1 MAFGDL
7 LEQVGS
13 TGRFQVL
20 HVTLLCIPVLMMASH
35 NLLQNF
41 VAAVPSHYCSAHT
54 NLSQSQLSPEETLLI
69 TVPLDKSGRPQRCQR
84 YVVPQWHLLAKNGT
98 SGPGEPVDTTDV
110 LDVDLQGCTD
120 GWSYATTE
128 MSSTIVSEWHLVC
141 DLRSLKQMGQ
151 TVYMGGV
158 LVGALVFGGLSDRY
172 GRRILLL
179 ISNLLMAVSGTCA
192 AFSTSFPLYCL
203 FRFGCGMALSGQGLN
218 TFSLIVEW
226 IPTRVRT
233 VVGTITGYC
242 YTVGQLIL
250 AVIAYFIRDWRWLTL
265 AVSLPFYVFFLFSWW
280 FHESSRWLALNNK
293 SDQAIKNL
301 KSVAKF
307 NGRREEGEKI
317 DIKML
322 QESMKKEMSC
332 TQGTYSVLDLF
343 RKPTMRT
350 ITVCLSAVWYISCS
364 YCGKKKFH
372 KHFLSAI
379 YDIAMITCMFF
390 ILRLST
396 SFAYYGLSMDL
407 QKFGVDIYLIQVIFG
422 AVDIPAKVVI
432 TVSMSFIGRRPSQCG
447 ALIVAGI
454 TILINLLVPYDK
466 QTIRTCLAVVGKGCL
481 AASFNC
487 CYLYSGELYPTIIRQ
502 NGMGWV
508 SMMARV
514 GAMVAP
520 MVLLI
525 GDYIPWLPG
534 LIFGAAPILSG
545 VAAIFL
551 PETLG
556 SPLPDTIQDVED
568 RGSGR
573 TSKMSPK
580 ETIILQDT
588 QANFIK
594 QAA

>member
-7 LEQVGS
+7 LEQVGG
-13 TGRFQVL
+13 TGRFQIL
-20 HVTLLCIPVLMMASH
+20 HVFLLCVPVLMMASH

-41 VAAVPSHYCSAHT
+41 VASVPPHFCSAHT
-54 NLSQSQLSPEETLLI
+54 NLSQTQLSPEETLLV
-69 TVPLDKSGRPQRCQR
+69 TVPLDQNGKPQRCQR
-84 YVVPQWHLLAKNGT
+84 YVAPQWHLLAKNGT
-98 SGPGEPVDTTDV
+98 SGSGGSGDTQDG
-110 LDVDLQGCTD
+110 LDDHLQGCTD
-120 GWSYATTE
+120 GWSYNMTA
-128 MSSTIVSEWHLVC
+128 MSSTIISDWHLVC
-141 DLRSLKQMGQ
+141 DLRPLKEMGQ

-158 LVGALVFGGLSDRY
+158 LVGALVFGGLADRY
-172 GRRILLL
+172 GRRILLI
-179 ISNLLMAVSGTCA
+179 ISNLLMAVAGTCA

-203 FRFGCGMALSGQGLN
+203 SRFGCGMALSGVGLN

-242 YTVGQLIL
+242 YTVGQLLL

-265 AVSLPFYVFFLFSWW
+265 TVSLPFYVFFLIAWW
-280 FHESSRWLALNNK
+280 FHESSRWLALSNRPE
-293 SDQAIKNL
+293 QAIKNL

-307 NGRREEGEKI
+307 NGRSEEGDKI
-317 DIKML
+317 DLKML

-332 TQGTYSVLDLF
+332 SQGSYSVLDLF
-343 RKPTMRT
+343 RTPVMRT
-350 ITVCLSAVWYISCS
+350 MTVCLSAVW
-364 YCGKKKFH
+364 
-372 KHFLSAI
+372 
-379 YDIAMITCMFF
+379 
-390 ILRLST
+390 LST
-396 SFAYYGLSMDL
+396 SFAYYGLAMDL

-432 TVSMSFIGRRPSQCG
+432 TVTMSFIGRRPSQCG
-447 ALIVAGI
+447 ALIIAGI
-454 TILINLLVPYDK
+454 TILINLLVPYDQ
-466 QTIRTCLAVVGKGCL
+466 QTVRTCLAVVGKGCL

-520 MVLLI
+520 MVLLM
-525 GDYIPWLPG
+525 GDYKPWIPG
-534 LIFGAAPILSG
+534 LIYGGAPILSG
-545 VAAIFL
+545 VAGIFL

-568 RGSGR
+568 RGTGR
-573 TSKMSPK
+573 SSKKPPK
-580 ETIILQDT
+580 EAIILQDT
-588 QANFIK
+588 EANLLK

>member
-13 TGRFQVL
+13 TGRFQIL

-41 VAAVPSHYCSAHT
+41 VAAVPPHFCSAHS

-69 TVPLDKSGRPQRCQR
+69 TVPLDQTGRPHKCQR
-84 YVVPQWHLLAKNGT
+84 YSAPQWHLLAKNGSSS
-98 SGPGEPVDTTDV
+98 SGEWGEIEEG
-110 LDVDLQGCTD
+110 LDVDLQECTD
-120 GWSYATTE
+120 GWSYNMTE
-128 MSSTIVSEWHLVC
+128 RSSTIISDWDLVC

-151 TVYMGGV
+151 TTYMGGV
-158 LVGALVFGGLSDRY
+158 LVGALIFGGLSDRY

-192 AFSTSFPLYCL
+192 AFSSSFSLFCL
-203 FRFGCGMALSGQGLN
+203 FRFGCGMALSGLGLN

-250 AVIAYFIRDWRWLTL
+250 AVIAYFLRDWRWLTL
-265 AVSLPFYVFFLFSWW
+265 AVSLPFYVFFLISWW

-293 SDQAIKNL
+293 SEQAIKTL

-307 NGRREEGEKI
+307 NGRHEEGEKI

-332 TQGTYSVLDLF
+332 SQGSYSVLDLF
-343 RKPTMRT
+343 RTPKMRIMT
-350 ITVCLSAVWYISCS
+350 ICLSAVW
-364 YCGKKKFH
+364 
-372 KHFLSAI
+372 LA
-379 YDIAMITCMFF
+379 
-390 ILRLST
+390 T
-396 SFAYYGLSMDL
+396 SFAYYGLAMDL

-432 TVSMSFIGRRPSQCG
+432 TVSMSFIGRRQSQCG
-447 ALIVAGI
+447 ALIIAGV

-466 QTIRTCLAVVGKGCL
+466 QTIRTCLAVMGKGCL

-520 MVLLI
+520 MVLLT
-525 GDYIPWLPG
+525 GEYFPWLPG
-534 LIFGAAPILSG
+534 LIYGGAPILSG

-556 SPLPDTIQDVED
+556 LALPDTIQDVEE
-568 RGSGR
+568 RGSGKS
-573 TSKMSPK
+573 SKKSPK

-588 QANFIK
+588 QANLLK
-594 QAA
+594 QTA

>member
-13 TGRFQVL
+13 TGRFQIL

-41 VAAVPSHYCSAHT
+41 VAAVPPHYCSAHT
-54 NLSQSQLSPEETLLI
+54 NLTQSQLSLEEALLI
-69 TVPLDKSGRPQRCQR
+69 TVPLDQKGKPQKCQR
-84 YVVPQWHLLAKNGT
+84 YVAPQWHLLDKNGT
-98 SGPGEPVDTTDV
+98 SKSKEQGDTSDGF
-110 LDVDLQGCTD
+110 DADLQGCTD
-120 GWSYATTE
+120 GWSYNMTE
-128 MSSTIVSEWHLVC
+128 MSSTIISDWHLVC
-141 DLRSLKQMGQ
+141 DARSLKQMGQ
-151 TVYMGGV
+151 TIYMGGV
-158 LVGALVFGGLSDRY
+158 LVGAVVFGGLSDRY

-179 ISNLLMAVSGTCA
+179 ISNLLMAVAGTCA
-192 AFSTSFPLYCL
+192 AFSASFPLFCL
-203 FRFGCGMALSGQGLN
+203 FRFGCGMALSGLGLN

-233 VVGTITGYC
+233 GVGTLTGYC
-242 YTVGQLIL
+242 YTLGQLIL

-265 AVSLPFYVFFLFSWW
+265 TVSLPFYVFFLYSWW
-280 FHESSRWLALNNK
+280 FHESSRWLALSNK
-293 SDQAIKNL
+293 PDQAIANL

-307 NGRREEGEKI
+307 NGRREEGDKI

-332 TQGTYSVLDLF
+332 SQGSYSVLDLF
-343 RKPTMRT
+343 RTPTMRKM
-350 ITVCLSAVWYISCS
+350 TVCLSAVW
-364 YCGKKKFH
+364 
-372 KHFLSAI
+372 
-379 YDIAMITCMFF
+379 
-390 ILRLST
+390 LST

-407 QKFGVDIYLIQVIFG
+407 QKFGVNIYLIQVIFG
-422 AVDIPAKVVI
+422 AVDIPAKVIV

-447 ALIVAGI
+447 ALIFAGV
-454 TILINLLVPYDK
+454 TILINVLVPYDK
-466 QTIRTCLAVVGKGCL
+466 QTLRTCLAVVGKGCL

-520 MVLLI
+520 MVLLV

-534 LIFGAAPILSG
+534 LIYGGAPILSG
-545 VAAIFL
+545 VAAVFL

-573 TSKMSPK
+573 GSKIPPK
-580 ETIILQDT
+580 EAIILQDT
-588 QANFIK
+588 QANLLK

>member
-1 MAFGDL
+1 MPFGDL
-7 LEQVGS
+7 LDQVGG
-13 TGRFQVL
+13 TGRFQIL

-41 VAAVPSHYCSAHT
+41 VAAVPPHFCSAHT
-54 NLSQSQLSPEETLLI
+54 NLSQSQLSPEEMLLV
-69 TVPLDKSGRPQRCQR
+69 TVPLDQKGKPERCRR
-84 YVVPQWHLLAKNGT
+84 YVAPQWYLLTKNGT
-98 SGPGEPVDTTDV
+98 SSSGEAGDTEDG
-110 LDVDLQGCTD
+110 LDVGLQECTD
-120 GWSYATTE
+120 GWSYNMTE
-128 MSSTIVSEWHLVC
+128 RSSTIISDWHLVC
-141 DLRSLKQMGQ
+141 DQRSLKQMGQ

-158 LVGALVFGGLSDRY
+158 LVGALFFGGLADRY

-179 ISNLLMAVSGTCA
+179 ISNLLMAVAGTCA
-192 AFSTSFPLYCL
+192 AFSTSFPLFCL
-203 FRFGCGMALSGQGLN
+203 FRFGCGMALSGVGLN

-242 YTVGQLIL
+242 YTVGQLSL

-265 AVSLPFYVFFLFSWW
+265 AVSLPYFVFFLIAWW
-280 FHESSRWLALNNK
+280 FHESSRWLALSNK
-293 SDQAIKNL
+293 PEQAIKNL

-307 NGRREEGEKI
+307 NGRHEEGEKI

-332 TQGTYSVLDLF
+332 SKGSYTVLDLF
-343 RKPTMRT
+343 RTPTMRN
-350 ITVCLSAVWYISCS
+350 ITVCLSAVW
-364 YCGKKKFH
+364 
-372 KHFLSAI
+372 
-379 YDIAMITCMFF
+379 
-390 ILRLST
+390 LST
-396 SFAYYGLSMDL
+396 SFAYYGLAMDL
-407 QKFGVDIYLIQVIFG
+407 QKFGVDIYLIQMIFG

-432 TVSMSFIGRRPSQCG
+432 TVTMSYIGRRPSQCG
-447 ALIVAGI
+447 ALIVAGV

-466 QTIRTCLAVVGKGCL
+466 QTARTCLAVLGKGCL

-520 MVLLI
+520 MVLLTT
-525 GDYIPWLPG
+525 DYLPWLPG
-534 LIFGAAPILSG
+534 LIYGGAPILSG
-545 VAAIFL
+545 VAAVFL

-573 TSKMSPK
+573 RSKMPPK
-580 ETIILQDT
+580 ETVILQDT
-588 QANFIK
+588 QANLLK

>member
-13 TGRFQVL
+13 TGRFQIL

-69 TVPLDKSGRPQRCQR
+69 TVPVDQAGRPERCQR
-84 YVVPQWHLLAKNGT
+84 YVAPQWHLLVNNGT
-98 SGPGEPVDTTDV
+98 SASGELGDTQDG

-120 GWSYATTE
+120 GWSYNMTE
-128 MSSTIVSEWHLVC
+128 MSSTIISEWHLVC
-141 DLRSLKQMGQ
+141 DMRSLKQMGQ
-151 TVYMGGV
+151 TIYMGGV

-179 ISNLLMAVSGTCA
+179 ISNLLMAVAGTCA
-192 AFSTSFPLYCL
+192 AFSNSLPLFCL
-203 FRFGCGMALSGQGLN
+203 FRFGCGMALSGLGLN

-250 AVIAYFIRDWRWLTL
+250 ALIAYFIRDWRWLTL

-280 FHESSRWLALNNK
+280 FHESSRWLVLSNK
-293 SDQAIKNL
+293 SEQAIKNL

-307 NGRREEGEKI
+307 NGRHEEGEKI

-332 TQGTYSVLDLF
+332 SQGSYSVLDLF
-343 RKPTMRT
+343 RTPTMRT
-350 ITVCLSAVWYISCS
+350 MTVCLSAVW
-364 YCGKKKFH
+364 
-372 KHFLSAI
+372 
-379 YDIAMITCMFF
+379 
-390 ILRLST
+390 LST

-422 AVDIPAKVVI
+422 AVDIPAKVVV

-447 ALIVAGI
+447 ALIAAGV
-454 TILINLLVPYDK
+454 TILINVLVPYDK
-466 QTIRTCLAVVGKGCL
+466 QTVRTCLAVLGKGCL

-508 SMMARV
+508 SMMARI

-520 MVLLI
+520 MVLLT

-534 LIFGAAPILSG
+534 LIYGGAPILSG
-545 VAAIFL
+545 VAAVFL

-556 SPLPDTIQDVED
+556 SPLPDTIQDVEE
-568 RGSGR
+568 RGSGKN
-573 TSKMSPK
+573 SKTSPK
-580 ETIILQDT
+580 EAIILQDT
-588 QANFIK
+588 QANLLK

>member
-7 LEQVGS
+7 LEMVGS

-20 HVTLLCIPVLMMASH
+20 HVTLLSFPVLMMASH

-41 VAAVPSHYCSAHT
+41 VASVPPHYCSAHT
-54 NLSQSQLSPEETLLI
+54 NLSQSKLSPEETLLI
-69 TVPLDKSGRPQRCQR
+69 TVPLDQTERPQRCQR
-84 YVVPQWHLLAKNGT
+84 YITPQWHLLDKNRSSS
-98 SGPGEPVDTTDV
+98 SGEQDEIEDSLYG
-110 LDVDLQGCTD
+110 DLQGCKD
-120 GWSYATTE
+120 GWSYNMTE
-128 MSSTIVSEWHLVC
+128 RSSTIISDWDLVC

-151 TVYMGGV
+151 TIYMGGV
-158 LVGALVFGGLSDRY
+158 LVGAIVFGSLADKY

-192 AFSTSFPLYCL
+192 AFSTSFSLYCL
-203 FRFGCGMALSGQGLN
+203 FRFGCGMALSGLGLN

-233 VVGTITGYC
+233 VVGTLTGYC
-242 YTVGQLIL
+242 YTVGQLLL
-250 AVIAYFIRDWRWLTL
+250 AALAYFIRDWRWLTL
-265 AVSLPFYVFFLFSWW
+265 AVSLPFYVSFLYSWW
-280 FHESSRWLALNNK
+280 FLESSRWLVLSNN
-293 SDQAIKNL
+293 SEQAIKNL

-307 NGRREEGEKI
+307 NGRCKEGEKI
-317 DIKML
+317 NIKTL
-322 QESMKKEMSC
+322 EESMKKEMSGS
-332 TQGTYSVLDLF
+332 QGSYSFLDLF
-343 RKPTMRT
+343 RTPTMRSMT
-350 ITVCLSAVWYISCS
+350 ICLSAVW
-364 YCGKKKFH
+364 
-372 KHFLSAI
+372 
-379 YDIAMITCMFF
+379 
-390 ILRLST
+390 LST
-396 SFAYYGLSMDL
+396 SFAYYGLAMDL

-422 AVDIPAKVVI
+422 AVDIPAKVVV
-432 TVSMSFIGRRPSQCG
+432 TVSMSLMGRRISQSG
-447 ALIVAGI
+447 ALIVAGV
-454 TILINLLVPYDK
+454 TILINLLVPTDK

-520 MVLLI
+520 MVLLT
-525 GDYIPWLPG
+525 GDFIPWLPG
-534 LIFGAAPILSG
+534 LIYGGAPILSG

-573 TSKMSPK
+573 VSKKAPK
-580 ETIILQDT
+580 EAISLQDT
-588 QANFIK
+588 EANLLK
-594 QAA
+594 QPA

>member
-7 LEQVGS
+7 LEQVGG
-13 TGRFQVL
+13 TGRFQIL
-20 HVTLLCIPVLMMASH
+20 HVFLLCVPVLMMASH

-41 VAAVPSHYCSAHT
+41 VASVPPHFCSAHT
-54 NLSQSQLSPEETLLI
+54 NLSQTQLSPEEMLLV
-69 TVPLDKSGRPQRCQR
+69 TVPLDQNGKPHRCQR
-84 YVVPQWHLLAKNGT
+84 YVAPQWHLLAKNGT
-98 SGPGEPVDTTDV
+98 SGSGAGGDTQDG
-110 LDVDLQGCTD
+110 LDAHLQGCTD
-120 GWSYATTE
+120 GWSYNMTA
-128 MSSTIVSEWHLVC
+128 MSSTIISDWHLVC
-141 DLRSLKQMGQ
+141 DLRPLKEMGQ

-158 LVGALVFGGLSDRY
+158 LVGALVFGGLADRY
-172 GRRILLL
+172 GRRMLLI

-192 AFSTSFPLYCL
+192 AFSTSFSLFCL
-203 FRFGCGMALSGQGLN
+203 SRFGCGMALSGLGLN

-242 YTVGQLIL
+242 YTVGQLLL
-250 AVIAYFIRDWRWLTL
+250 AVIAYYIRDWRWLTL
-265 AVSLPFYVFFLFSWW
+265 AVSLPFYVFFLIAWW
-280 FHESSRWLALNNK
+280 FHESSRWLALSNK
-293 SDQAIKNL
+293 PEQAIKNL

-307 NGRREEGEKI
+307 NGRSDEGDKI

-332 TQGTYSVLDLF
+332 TQGSYSVLDLF
-343 RKPTMRT
+343 RTPVMRT
-350 ITVCLSAVWYISCS
+350 MTVCLSAVW
-364 YCGKKKFH
+364 
-372 KHFLSAI
+372 
-379 YDIAMITCMFF
+379 
-390 ILRLST
+390 LST
-396 SFAYYGLSMDL
+396 SFAYYGLAMDL

-447 ALIVAGI
+447 ALIIAGI
-454 TILINLLVPYDK
+454 TILINLLVPNDK
-466 QTIRTCLAVVGKGCL
+466 QTVRTCMAVMGKGCL

-520 MVLLI
+520 MVLLL
-525 GDYIPWLPG
+525 GDYQPWIPG
-534 LIFGAAPILSG
+534 LIYGGAPILSG
-545 VAAIFL
+545 VAGMFL

-556 SPLPDTIQDVED
+556 SPLPDTIQDVEE
-568 RGSGR
+568 RGTGR
-573 TSKMSPK
+573 NSKKPPK
-580 ETIILQDT
+580 EAIILQDT
-588 QANFIK
+588 EANLLK

>member
-13 TGRFQVL
+13 TGRFQIL
-20 HVTLLCIPVLMMASH
+20 HVTLLCMPVLLMASH

-41 VAAVPSHYCSAHT
+41 VAAVPPHYCNAHT

-69 TVPLDKSGRPQRCQR
+69 TVPQDQKGKLQKCQR
-84 YVVPQWHLLAKNGT
+84 YVTPQWHLLTKNGSAG
-98 SGPGEPVDTTDV
+98 SGEDGDTKEG
-110 LDVDLQGCTD
+110 LDVDLQGCRD
-120 GWSYATTE
+120 GWSYNMTD
-128 MSSTIVSEWHLVC
+128 MSSTIISDWHLVC

-158 LVGALVFGGLSDRY
+158 LVGAVVFGGLSDRY
-172 GRRILLL
+172 GRRILLV
-179 ISNLLMAVSGTCA
+179 ISNLLMAVSGTCV
-192 AFSTSFPLYCL
+192 AFSNSFTLYCV
-203 FRFGCGMALSGQGLN
+203 FRFGCGMALSGLGLN

-233 VVGTITGYC
+233 VVGTITGYS

-265 AVSLPFYVFFLFSWW
+265 AVSLPFYVSFLISWW
-280 FHESSRWLALNNK
+280 FHESSRWLVMSNK
-293 SDQAIKNL
+293 PEQAIKNL
-301 KSVAKF
+301 KRVANF
-307 NGRREEGEKI
+307 NGRHEEGEKI

-322 QESMKKEMSC
+322 RESMTKEMSC
-332 TQGTYSVLDLF
+332 SQGSYSFLDLF
-343 RKPTMRT
+343 RTPTMRT
-350 ITVCLSAVWYISCS
+350 ITISLSAVW
-364 YCGKKKFH
+364 F
-372 KHFLSAI
+372 
-379 YDIAMITCMFF
+379 
-390 ILRLST
+390 ST
-396 SFAYYGLSMDL
+396 SFAYYGLAMDL

-422 AVDIPAKVVI
+422 AVDIPAKVFV

-447 ALIVAGI
+447 ALILAGV
-454 TILINLLVPYDK
+454 TILINLLVPYNK
-466 QTIRTCLAVVGKGCL
+466 STTRTCLAVLGKGCL
-481 AASFNC
+481 AASFSC

-520 MVLLI
+520 MVLLT
-525 GDYIPWLPG
+525 GEYIPWLPG
-534 LIFGAAPILSG
+534 LIYGGAPILSG

-556 SPLPDTIQDVED
+556 SPLPDTIEDVED

-573 TSKMSPK
+573 SSKMPPK
-580 ETIILQDT
+580 EAIILQDT
-588 QANFIK
+588 QANLIK